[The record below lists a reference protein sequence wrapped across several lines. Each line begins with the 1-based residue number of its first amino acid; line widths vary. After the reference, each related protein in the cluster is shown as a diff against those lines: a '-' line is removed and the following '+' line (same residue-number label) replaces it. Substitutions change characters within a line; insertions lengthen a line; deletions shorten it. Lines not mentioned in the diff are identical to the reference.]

1 MAATVEWL
9 EAEVLKLPSA
19 DKSRLLER
27 LIASLDEDPQIE
39 AAWDAVADAREDE
52 LKSGRV
58 NPVPL
63 DEVLARLEARFP
75 G

>member
-1 MAATVEWL
+1 MAATVEML
-9 EAEVLKLPSA
+9 EAEGLKLAPA
-19 DKSRLLER
+19 DRSRLLER
-27 LIASLDEDPQIE
+27 LLASLDEDQEIE

-52 LKSGRV
+52 LKSGSA

-63 DEVLARLEARFP
+63 GEALARLEARFP